1 MSTLTEV
8 NVFSSHCKVSEAGFC
23 SLAAAFCTLAEARLT
38 DTQKQVLV
46 ESSRLL
52 QFRELSMTALAD
64 LVSRNCSVPYST
76 VKWNLRSLR
85 EMGLMS
91 GGDVTSK
98 GVPAQLTEEARM
110 LAAYF
115 EKQV

>member
-1 MSTLTEV
+1 M
-8 NVFSSHCKVSEAGFC
+8 FSSDCKVSESGFC
-23 SLAAAFCTLAEARLT
+23 SLAAAFCTLADARLT

-46 ESSRLL
+46 VSYRLL
-52 QFRELSMTALAD
+52 EFRELSMTALAD
-64 LVSRNCSVPYST
+64 LVSRNSSVPYST

-85 EMGLMS
+85 EMSLMS
-91 GGDVTSK
+91 GGDLTSK
-98 GVPAQLTEEARM
+98 GEPAKLTEEARM